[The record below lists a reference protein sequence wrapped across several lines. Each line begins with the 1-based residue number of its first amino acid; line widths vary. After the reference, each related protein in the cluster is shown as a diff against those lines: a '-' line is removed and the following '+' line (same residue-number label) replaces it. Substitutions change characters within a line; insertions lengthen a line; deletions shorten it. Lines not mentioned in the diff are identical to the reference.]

1 MTGIET
7 LKAMAVEPQ
16 MQRRWEEQLAGYV
29 AASFRVMSLGNTA
42 SQAVQLVNKLV
53 IAGMLYFGAK
63 LVIQGDLTVGELV
76 AFNMLASRVSAPVL
90 RLAQIWQDFHQARLS
105 IARLGDIL
113 NAAAEPTYNPTRAAL
128 PAIRGEISFE
138 HVTFRYRI
146 DGAEVLHDVT
156 FSVPAG
162 QVVGIVGPSGSG
174 KSTLAKLI
182 QRLYVPESGRI
193 MVDGIDLVMVEM
205 A

>member
-1 MTGIET
+1 
-7 LKAMAVEPQ
+7 
-16 MQRRWEEQLAGYV
+16 
-29 AASFRVMSLGNTA
+29 
-42 SQAVQLVNKLV
+42 
-53 IAGMLYFGAK
+53 
-63 LVIQGDLTVGELV
+63 
-76 AFNMLASRVSAPVL
+76 
-90 RLAQIWQDFHQARLS
+90 
-105 IARLGDIL
+105 
-113 NAAAEPTYNPTRAAL
+113 
-128 PAIRGEISFE
+128 
-138 HVTFRYRI
+138 
-146 DGAEVLHDVT
+146 VLHDVT